1 MPTLYTSLLLNMI
14 EPIKVPVYNL
24 DGSKVKEV
32 ELPTVFRMPVRND
45 IIRRVYYSEFTA
57 RLQPKGRDPLAGK
70 RTTAESMG
78 VGYALARVPRIKGS
92 TRAAFA
98 PMTVGGRLA
107 HPPRVE
113 KRIHE
118 EVNKRERVIGTMS
131 ALAATA
137 RVELVRARGHVFDA
151 EQLPIIISSEVLDG
165 IGKTREANKFLDKL
179 GVYKDIIRAKE
190 KTRIRAGKG
199 KMKGRRYKTPVSIL
213 FILSNRSSPF
223 AKAVK
228 GLPGVNVV
236 EPWLVNVL
244 HLAPGAVPGRLT
256 LIDEKA
262 LLELD
267 KRFQVSMP

>member
-1 MPTLYTSLLLNMI
+1 MPTIYTSLLLNLRD
-14 EPIKVPVYNL
+14 PIKVPVYNAL
-24 DGSKVKEV
+24 GESVDEV
-32 ELPTVFRMPVRND
+32 ELPLVFRLPVRND

-70 RTTAESMG
+70 RTTAESLG
-78 VGYALARVPRIKGS
+78 VGYGLARVPRIKGS

-118 EVNKRERVIGTMS
+118 EVNKRERIIGTMS

-137 RVELVRARGHVFDA
+137 RIDLVRSRGHVFDTNY
-151 EQLPIIISSEVLDG
+151 LPVIITDEVLSS
-165 IGKTREANKFLDKL
+165 IKKTREAVDLLDKI
-179 GVYKDIIRAKE
+179 GIYKDVLRAKE

-199 KMKGRRYKTPVSIL
+199 KMKGRRYKVPVSIL
-213 FILSNRSSPF
+213 FVLSNRNAPF
-223 AKAVK
+223 AKAVEN
-228 GLPGVNVV
+228 LPGVDVV
-236 EPWLVNVL
+236 EPELVNIL

-256 LIDEKA
+256 LMDLNA
-262 LLELD
+262 LEIIER
-267 KRFQVSMP
+267 RFRVSLP